1 MKILHSADWHLGRTI
16 NGFSLIELQK
26 DMVNQIID
34 IIKSENID
42 TVVLAGDIY
51 DRAIPGV
58 EATKY

>member
-1 MKILHSADWHLGRTI
+1 
-16 NGFSLIELQK
+16 
-26 DMVNQIID
+26 MVNQIID

-58 EATKY
+58 EATQILDFFLTEVALNLKNK